1 LSQTLL
7 RERRGPG
14 RVNRSVRNALCALLL
29 PAMALMI
36 YLAYFRVNTG
46 GTTGFAIPH
55 AMRILFFHV
64 PCAIMCS
71 VGFLFT
77 LVHAVLYLRTRDPKH
92 DAGALVSARLGLLFG
107 VLAIGMG
114 MAWARV
120 EWGAA
125 WNWDPRQT
133 SLALALMAFAAYF
146 ALRGAVE
153 DPERQ
158 ASLAA
163 VYAVLASP
171 TALFLIFGLPRFYGG
186 SLHRQPMEVR
196 MGPDFALTFGLAI
209 ACFLGLFLWMRA
221 LDARLTLLAWRK
233 SGRFGS

>member
-1 LSQTLL
+1 M
-7 RERRGPG
+7 G
-14 RVNRSVRNALCALLL
+14 RVSPPLRATLAVSLLI
-29 PAMALMI
+29 AMSGVIVSAFFI
-36 YLAYFRVNTG
+36 VSTSK
-46 GTTGFAIPH
+46 TSGFGIPD

-64 PCAIMCS
+64 PCAILCA
-71 VGFLFT
+71 VGFVVT
-77 LVHAVLYLRTRDPKH
+77 LVHAILYLRTRDPRH
-92 DAGALVSARLGLLFG
+92 DAGSLVGARLGLLFG

-133 SLALALMAFAAYF
+133 SLALALMTFVAYF

-153 DPERQ
+153 DPDRQ
-158 ASLAA
+158 AALSA

-196 MGPDFALTFGLAI
+196 MGPDFGATFGVSI
-209 ACFLGLFLWMRA
+209 ACFLALFLWMRS
-221 LDARLTLLAWRK
+221 LETRLTLRAWK
-233 SGRFGS
+233 AAGRIES